1 MILEAMPV
9 LAVELHLLTDIGA
22 TGLRLNP
29 GRGLMA
35 RVMAADGAGRGVI
48 NIAGAVIEAQ
58 LPLHVRAGE
67 QVRLVVRHLD
77 EQRVVLELA
86 HSGSGAPQAPDTAS
100 PPPGVVTLPGGGQL
114 RVDQDAPEARSPD
127 SARPGAQ
134 TVALRYDAPA
144 LGTLDLRFELDAGG
158 LRVHVAAAP
167 GPAFARAQ
175 AGSETLRQ
183 ALSESAERPVSVTVS
198 ARRQPLDVYA

>member
-1 MILEAMPV
+1 MQP
-9 LAVELHLLTDIGA
+9 LAIELRLFTDIGSA
-22 TGLRLNP
+22 GLRLNP

-35 RVMAADGAGRGVI
+35 RVMAADGTGRGVI

-58 LPLHVRAGE
+58 LPRHIRAGD

-86 HSGSGAPQAPDTAS
+86 HANASAPQADTQ
-100 PPPGVVTLPGGGQL
+100 PPPGAVTLPGGGQL
-114 RVDQDAPEARSPD
+114 RTNPETGHDTSPD
-127 SARPGAQ
+127 ATRSGAQ

-144 LGTLDLRFELDAGG
+144 LGALDLRFELDAGG

-167 GPAFARAQ
+167 GAAFAAAQ
-175 AGSETLRQ
+175 AGADALRQ
-183 ALSESAERPVSVTVS
+183 TLAESGERAVSVTVS